1 MSQVINTNVMSLNAQ
16 RNLSSSQT
24 NLATSL
30 NRLSSGLRINS
41 AKDDA
46 AGMAISERFTTQI
59 RGLNQAVRNSN
70 DGISFAQTAEG
81 ALSTVA
87 NALQRI
93 RELAVQSSND
103 TNSASD
109 RQAIQ
114 NEVKQLVSEI
124 SRVSNSTEFN
134 GQRILDGSLDK
145 LFFQVGANQGQMI
158 GVEGVD
164 SRTEALGASSL
175 ESIGLTSEQLSDLAS
190 GVGMSGKIMINV
202 TMSGGVAN
210 ADVGGANPVDTA
222 SAVGVNGAFSVNV
235 TGVKSME
242 GLVRAINNQIS
253 TIAQSDTVVRDA
265 GLVAAAIVDNN
276 GRVSLTINA
285 AFDAAVRVTAR
296 GDTAEGT
303 NALFADRNGNDV
315 NLFGTTATSSA
326 KSTLDDIDVTTRKGA
341 AEALATVDGALNQI
355 SGLRSELGAVQI
367 RFESTIS
374 NLSVSVE
381 NVSAARSRIMDT
393 DFAAETAALTR
404 AQILQQAGVAM
415 LAQANQMPQNV
426 LSLLR

>member
-16 RNLSSSQT
+16 RNLAGSS
-24 NLATSL
+24 NAMATSL

-81 ALSTVA
+81 ALSTVS
-87 NALQRI
+87 NALQRM
-93 RELAVQSSND
+93 RELAVQSTND
-103 TNSASD
+103 TNSAND

-114 NEVKQLVSEI
+114 NEVEQLRSEI
-124 SRVSNSTEFN
+124 SRVANSTEFN

-164 SRTEALGASSL
+164 SRSEQLGNTTV
-175 ESIGLTSEQLSDLAS
+175 ESTAAITSDQLSDLAS
-190 GVGMSGKIMINV
+190 GVGMTGNIVLNV
-202 TMSGGVAN
+202 SN
-210 ADVGGANPVDTA
+210 ADGVNNSAIADGVDTA
-222 SAVGVNGAFSVNV
+222 SGTAGVVSVNM
-235 TGVKSME
+235 TGVKSMDAA
-242 GLVRAINNQIS
+242 VRAINTAIS
-253 TIAQSDTVVRDA
+253 EAAKTDDYIRDA
-265 GLVAAAIVDNN
+265 GLVAATVVDDSGNTK
-276 GRVSLTINA
+276 VVINA
-285 AFDAAVRVTAR
+285 AFDTKFHVSGASDAAF
-296 GDTAEGT
+296 D
-303 NALFADRNGNDV
+303 DRNGAAV
-315 NLFGTTATSSA
+315 TLFNAQVTHSQNS
-326 KSTLDDIDVTTRKGA
+326 LDDVDVGTRKGA
-341 AEALATVDGALNQI
+341 ADALSIVDGALNQI
-355 SGLRSELGAVQI
+355 SSLRSELGAVQV

-381 NVSAARSRIMDT
+381 NVSASRSRIMDT

-404 AQILQQAGVAM
+404 SQILQQAGIAM
-415 LAQANQMPQNV
+415 LAQANAIPQNV